1 MQSFPFPSFTP
12 LISPPP
18 PLMGTLNIRL
28 VSQEFIL
35 LPWSVTLA
43 ALHGGARIMRVVGG
57 RPTDRPDT
65 PATPFTQPA
74 EGETS
79 IRRPYVLWIIC
90 FSKTTAGEIQ
100 LPLVMLPQ
108 FSLMLE
114 TAHQN
119 NSGWKLEAVFFVCFL
134 PQFPLFASRSAPAA
148 PLLLVLHQKILI
160 HF

>member
-1 MQSFPFPSFTP
+1 MECDLGCPSRRREDNE
-12 LISPPP
+12 S
-18 PLMGTLNIRL
+18 G
-28 VSQEFIL
+28 S
-35 LPWSVTLA
+35 
-43 ALHGGARIMRVVGG
+43 

-79 IRRPYVLWIIC
+79 IRGPYVLWIIC

-119 NSGWKLEAVFFVCFL
+119 NSGRKLEAVFFVCFP
-134 PQFPLFASRSAPAA
+134 PQFPSLPLMLCARSAFARRFDKKKNHS
-148 PLLLVLHQKILI
+148 LFKISIIIIFVDLYL
-160 HF
+160 FSLC

>member
-1 MQSFPFPSFTP
+1 M
-12 LISPPP
+12 
-18 PLMGTLNIRL
+18 
-28 VSQEFIL
+28 

-114 TAHQN
+114 TAQQN

-148 PLLLVLHQKILI
+148 PLLLVLHQKNFDSLLI
-160 HF
+160 TSTIIVFGHVFMIYLFRCIYYFLYVNRL

>member
-1 MQSFPFPSFTP
+1 M
-12 LISPPP
+12 
-18 PLMGTLNIRL
+18 
-28 VSQEFIL
+28 

-57 RPTDRPDT
+57 RPTDRPDA

-114 TAHQN
+114 TAQQN

-148 PLLLVLHQKILI
+148 PLLLVLHQKISI

>member
-1 MQSFPFPSFTP
+1 M
-12 LISPPP
+12 
-18 PLMGTLNIRL
+18 
-28 VSQEFIL
+28 

-114 TAHQN
+114 TAQQN

-148 PLLLVLHQKILI
+148 PLLLVLHQKNLDSLLI
-160 HF
+160 TSTIIVFGHVFMIYLFRCVYYFLYVNRL

>member
-1 MQSFPFPSFTP
+1 MECDLSCPSWRREDNETGSWP
-12 LISPPP
+12 K
-18 PLMGTLNIRL
+18 
-28 VSQEFIL
+28 
-35 LPWSVTLA
+35 
-43 ALHGGARIMRVVGG
+43 
-57 RPTDRPDT
+57 DRPDT

-79 IRRPYVLWIIC
+79 IHRPYVLWIIC

-108 FSLMLE
+108 FSLMLK

-134 PQFPLFASRSAPAA
+134 PHFPLFASRSAPAA
-148 PLLLVLHQKILI
+148 SLLVVLEKEKQQRFINVYFTITIVFGHVSMICLFRCVI
-160 HF
+160 ISSMVLSI